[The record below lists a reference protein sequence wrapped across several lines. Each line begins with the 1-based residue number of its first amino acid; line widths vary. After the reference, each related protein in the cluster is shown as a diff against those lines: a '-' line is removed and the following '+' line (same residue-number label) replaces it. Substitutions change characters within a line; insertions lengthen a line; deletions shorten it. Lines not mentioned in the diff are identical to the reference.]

1 MQADLPIV
9 YLLSGNGSL
18 KSWWDETLPHFKEK
32 QPLPLEL
39 PGFGDNDSPQ
49 YRSFAQLADALIRM
63 TEPGKE
69 IFAVGINGLVVLHAL
84 VRKPGHFKKVYLLAP
99 VGAFLWQRSFARW
112 MAVRPIHNAIH
123 FLLGRFPKLFRKKF
137 SSRTW
142 TEAQYK
148 RMGEGYRKC
157 KAFPHYFR
165 FTRADDA
172 LDLFEWIETPIELIW
187 GRGDAVLGIG
197 QAAAWDSILPR
208 ADMGVTLMDD
218 WEHYPYIDDPEGF
231 ANWLD
236 HPTPGFRAH
245 TKAGRLQ
252 LGTLA
257 GLPVPAQY
265 TVHTQKEA
273 QALLPSLRA
282 DQLYAVRSSGL
293 NEDQVDE
300 SRAGLHDSFL
310 RVGVNDIPQRVQELV
325 DMGLEQVVV
334 QEFVEPAV
342 SGVAFVRHLSAEVEL
357 VRGHLEEFI
366 SGREQPLRT
375 VISRLPGAW
384 KQDLSLPE
392 DINSTGFSLD
402 GLWKFLQVSIKAFHY
417 AHSDIE
423 WAWDGRRFHLLQLR
437 PVTAY
442 DWRRSLTSANLDE
455 ILPRKVSRLMEHAQ
469 RRASAAIPRVYA
481 RWDSRVL
488 NDNEPF
494 TVPWQDASYI
504 NNDVFLSRFHDWGL
518 PSRMYAEEIG
528 GSAPKMPFRIGRFLS
543 NLPRFIRMGFVARKS
558 IAGIPAQYRAF
569 EKELEQITCKT
580 SGQEREDALAQ
591 WFVRFYVFIV
601 RHNMLINASVSSAF
615 GNFFKPPATIYQSL
629 SGTESPHRLQYE
641 SDPATPRSSSIAQ
654 PLNDLPRW
662 PGMIRFLH
670 RLGMPGLR
678 GYYIQ
683 VREWFRDNNMRLF
696 HRLHLALRG
705 SDWFEMYPGERTQ
718 AGTFWQDGGEV
729 EAQEFG
735 FVIYPGRVEG
745 IAGEDIMVVDA
756 LEPGHYAEYQKA
768 KGVVS
773 RTGGRLSHGATLL
786 RELKKPSAV
795 IAEVDEGMMGKRV
808 VLEAGRINLSGEG

>member
-1 MQADLPIV
+1 
-9 YLLSGNGSL
+9 
-18 KSWWDETLPHFKEK
+18 
-32 QPLPLEL
+32 
-39 PGFGDNDSPQ
+39 
-49 YRSFAQLADALIRM
+49 
-63 TEPGKE
+63 
-69 IFAVGINGLVVLHAL
+69 
-84 VRKPGHFKKVYLLAP
+84 
-99 VGAFLWQRSFARW
+99 
-112 MAVRPIHNAIH
+112 
-123 FLLGRFPKLFRKKF
+123 
-137 SSRTW
+137 
-142 TEAQYK
+142 
-148 RMGEGYRKC
+148 MGEGYRKC

-165 FTRADDA
+165 FTRAEDA
-172 LDLFEWIETPIELIW
+172 LDLFEWIDTPVELIW

-197 QAAAWDSILPR
+197 QAAAWDSILAR
-208 ADMGVTLMDD
+208 ADLGVTLMDS
-218 WEHYPYIDDPEGF
+218 WGHYPYIDDPKGF
-231 ANWLD
+231 AAWLD
-236 HPTPGFRAH
+236 RPAPGSDSYRIRAH
-245 TKAGRLQ
+245 TKAGRLR

-257 GLPVPAQY
+257 GLPVPAQW
-265 TVHTQKEA
+265 TVHTRPEA
-273 QALLPSLRA
+273 QTLIA
-282 DQLYAVRSSGL
+282 DPIATGLNTSKLYAVRSSGL
-293 NEDQVDE
+293 NEDQADE

-310 RVGVNDIPQRVQELV
+310 RVPSDEIPERVQDLL

-342 SGVAFVRHLSAEVEL
+342 SGVAFVRYLSAEVEF
-357 VRGHLEEFI
+357 VPGHLEEFI

-375 VISRLPGAW
+375 VISRLPDAW
-384 KQDLSLPE
+384 KQDLQLP
-392 DINSTGFSLD
+392 DAIKNTGFTLD
-402 GLWKFLQVSIKAFHY
+402 GLWKFLQSSIKAFHY

-423 WAWDGRRFHLLQLR
+423 WAWDGSKFQLLQLR

-469 RRASAAIPRVYA
+469 RRASAAIPRVYS
-481 RWDSRVL
+481 RWDPRVL

-518 PSRMYAEEIG
+518 PSSMYAKEIG
-528 GSAPKMPFRIGRFLS
+528 GAAPPMPFRIGRFLL

-558 IAGIPAQYRAF
+558 IVGIPAQYRAF
-569 EKELEQITCKT
+569 EKELEAITGKAP
-580 SGQEREDALAQ
+580 GHEREEALAQ

-601 RHNMLINASVSSAF
+601 RHNMLINAAVSSAF
-615 GNFFKPPATIYQSL
+615 GNFFKAPPTIYQTL
-629 SGTESPHRLQYE
+629 SETESPHRLQYE
-641 SDPATPRSSSIAQ
+641 SDPATPRHSDISQ
-654 PLNDLPRW
+654 PLNDLPQW
-662 PGMIRFLH
+662 PVLIKLLH
-670 RLGMPGLR
+670 KMGVPGLR

-705 SDWFEMYPGERTQ
+705 SEWLEMYPGERNQ

-745 IAGEDIMVVDA
+745 ILGEDIMLVDA

-795 IAEVDEGMMGKRV
+795 IGNVDAGLVGKRV
-808 VLEAGRINLSGEG
+808 VLEGGRIRVAE